1 MNLFEEW
8 LDMNELKRER
18 HQLEAVEWALQR
30 ERSETLTKKGGI
42 IADEMGL
49 GKTIE
54 ILGTVYSNKLP
65 NTLIVLPYSLLGQ
78 WEKIIVKLF
87 GVQPLI
93 FHGAKRLR
101 LSEEDIKFHPI
112 VITTYGLISLRKE
125 ANEVANEVAE
135 AVAEAQVQAANVNPL
150 YNIKWDR
157 IIYDEAHH
165 LRNKKTS
172 VNEGAHMLKSDITW
186 LMTGTPIQNGI
197 KDLYSL
203 FDLLGVNARKLNVKD
218 LIGEYMLR
226 RTKEEAGINLP
237 ACHRSIINVDWN
249 YDREKKLADNI
260 HTKLAS
266 ACSKSEE
273 FKLIAK
279 AKKICTF
286 PRLMKERRRVLI
298 LEGNKGIPKCIRA
311 IKEASKIESVVKAVL
326 SRKDNGKPK
335 LIFSYFHGE
344 IDEIYSLLR
353 NSGMNVKKFDGRTSK
368 KERAKILLEPCEVLI
383 GQIEATNEGLN
394 LQAYKEIYIVSPQWN
409 PAVEDQAIARC
420 HRIGQTD
427 EVQVFHFIM
436 GSLANNDDDA
446 NGNADA
452 NDDKIT
458 IDQYIVN
465 VQERKR
471 TLIENTF

>member
-1 MNLFEEW
+1 MELFEEW

-30 ERSETLTKKGGI
+30 EKSETLTKKGGI

-125 ANEVANEVAE
+125 ANEVAE
-135 AVAEAQVQAANVNPL
+135 AEAQAQAANVNVNPL

-218 LIGEYMLR
+218 LIGEYILR

-249 YDREKKLADNI
+249 YNREKKLADNI

-286 PRLMKERRRVLI
+286 PRLMKERKRVLI
-298 LEGNKGIPKCIRA
+298 LEGNKGMPKCIRA

-344 IDEIYSLLR
+344 IDEIYSLLS

-420 HRIGQTD
+420 HRIGQRD

-436 GSLANNDDDA
+436 GSLTNNDDDA

-452 NDDKIT
+452 DDDKIT